1 MLDAAGERT
10 RSSASIVV
18 RVHDT
23 DAGVRV
29 TVEDDNRS
37 PTTLG
42 PELSLAARFA
52 ELHGTEITVD
62 GSAFR
67 VVFQRDARP

>member
-29 TVEDDNRS
+29 SVEDDNRS

-42 PELSLAARFA
+42 PELSLGVRLA

-67 VVFQRDARP
+67 VVFPRDARP